1 VSVGQPR
8 LRAYVDTSVFGG
20 CFDAK
25 FELPS
30 RRLFARFRS
39 GEYVMVVSDV
49 TVRELE
55 TAPEAVRNLMAEV
68 PLANEERWPLSREA
82 EQLAETYLADG
93 VIPKRL
99 WFDAQH
105 IALATIAKVDVLVS
119 WNFKHMVNLQR
130 VRGYNAVNARLGY
143 PPIEIRTPQE
153 VGSDEQ

>member
-1 VSVGQPR
+1 MPEQR

-39 GEYVMVVSDV
+39 GEYVLVVSDV
-49 TVRELE
+49 TVKELE
-55 TAPEAVRNLMAEV
+55 GAPEPIRKILAQV
-68 PLANEERWPLSREA
+68 PLENVERWPLTPEA
-82 EQLAETYLADG
+82 EQLAETYLAEG

-105 IALATIAKVDVLVS
+105 IALATLAGVDVLLS

-130 VRGYNAVNARLGY
+130 VRGYNGVNARLGY
-143 PPIEIRTPQE
+143 APIEIRTPQE
-153 VGSDEQ
+153 VGSDGE

>member
-1 VSVGQPR
+1 MAEQR

-20 CFDAK
+20 CFDSK
-25 FELPS
+25 FELAS
-30 RRLFARFRS
+30 RRLFGRFRS
-39 GEYVMVVSDV
+39 GEYVLVISDV

-55 TAPEAVRNLMAEV
+55 SAPDAVQEVLRQV
-68 PLANEERWPLSREA
+68 PLANMERWPISAEA
-82 EQLAETYLADG
+82 EQLAERYLAEG

-105 IALATIAKVDVLVS
+105 IALATLSRVDVLVS
-119 WNFKHMVNLQR
+119 WNFKHMVNFQR

-153 VGSDEQ
+153 VGANED